1 MFWFP
6 IIVNT
11 IYIPNSFS
19 CVLEISKCPNS
30 YEINI
35 SLLIKNVFEAMSKYK
50 CISKCN
56 GGLHKHFDNQ
66 QKNSA
71 KMMECLDGT

>member
-6 IIVNT
+6 IIVN
-11 IYIPNSFS
+11 IICIPNSFS
-19 CVLEISKCPNS
+19 CMLEMIHKCPNS

-35 SLLIKNVFEAMSKYK
+35 SLLMKNVFEAMSKCK
-50 CISKCN
+50 CISKCD

-66 QKNSA
+66 
-71 KMMECLDGT
+71 